1 VAALVVGV
9 VVVAIAPLAEAAFE
23 DVDPVEDCPET
34 VVGAVVV
41 AVAPDAVA
49 AVDPVA
55 TEAEWAT
62 VSDATSTPRPAA
74 PTTAAIPMVAVIRR
88 TRALAS
94 SADRRS
100 GWESSG
106 FVAMGCPFGDRR
118 DEVGFVSM
126 EIVHRAG
133 C

>member
-1 VAALVVGV
+1 VAVVVGV
-9 VVVAIAPLAEAAFE
+9 VVALLAEAALD

-41 AVAPDAVA
+41 AVGPDEVA
-49 AVDPVA
+49 AVDPVV

-62 VSDATSTPRPAA
+62 VSDATSMPRPAA
-74 PTTAAIPMVAVIRR
+74 PATAAIPMVAVIRR
-88 TRALAS
+88 TRALARSRAS

-100 GWESSG
+100 WWESSG
-106 FVAMGCPFGDRR
+106 FVAMRCPFGDRR

-126 EIVHRAG
+126 EVVHRAG